1 MLENIKIGQYVPG
14 TTFMYRADP
23 RIKIVLTVF
32 FMVAVFLLKDYR
44 ILVAFIAF
52 TLFIIIASKIPLN
65 YILRTLKPIL
75 IIMIFTAVVNL
86 FFTNGTSLA
95 KFGFIN
101 ITYEGID
108 STVRMILTLSL
119 LMVGASILTLTTT
132 PILLTD
138 GIEKLMTP
146 LSKIGVPS
154 HEIAMMMTIALRFIP
169 TLLEETQKII
179 KAQSSRGA
187 DFDSGNIFK
196 RAKSFVP
203 ILVPLFISAFRRAD
217 ELANA
222 MESRCYRGSEGRT
235 RMKQLKLGMI
245 DLWIS
250 LTFTVFVA
258 GLVIL
263 QNMRLF

>member
-1 MLENIKIGQYVPG
+1 MLLPDYYYCFENSAELYFKNIE
-14 TTFMYRADP
+14 ADTDNNDFYSG
-23 RIKIVLTVF
+23 RKFVF
-32 FMVAVFLLKDYR
+32 HKR
-44 ILVAFIAF
+44 NITCQIW
-52 TLFIIIASKIPLN
+52 I
-65 YILRTLKPIL
+65 
-75 IIMIFTAVVNL
+75 
-86 FFTNGTSLA
+86 
-95 KFGFIN
+95 IN

-146 LSKIGVPS
+146 LSKIGVPA

-263 QNMRLF
+263 QNMQLF